1 MHKLLGFICSTTNSQ
16 IWLYRYFWLNRPS
29 LIWIML
35 FYRSLLIQTATDSGS
50 LKFSDLL
57 YYKYGT
63 FWHKFWH
70 KIMYTYTCTH
80 PIYTLHKQI
89 SQQHLKQQYSTH
101 THTHKW
107 KYTNL
112 YHHGT
117 HIYHSNS
124 ALLALIVLCNIY
136 FVYSSTQKREEEC
149 ITYMHPNKFQVPYI
163 F

>member
-1 MHKLLGFICSTTNSQ
+1 
-16 IWLYRYFWLNRPS
+16 
-29 LIWIML
+29 ML

-101 THTHKW
+101 THTH
-107 KYTNL
+107 TS
-112 YHHGT
+112 GSIPICITMET

-124 ALLALIVLCNIY
+124 ALLALIVLRNIY
-136 FVYSSTQKREEEC
+136 FCVFLNTNLKERRGIYKICCT
-149 ITYMHPNKFQVPYI
+149 NKFHVCTLRLLVQHILYKIFLENAFPYSCI
-163 F
+163 